1 MKRISKDFISSC
13 PQESET
19 YVDNIRKL
27 KNDYQYVIKD
37 MVDMYRNVLKK
48 PEALDDWTKEVDDI
62 GNAVKKH
69 VDMIKPKLYH
79 YLPLCQQYLGMSGHG
94 HTVVFHHL
102 KGKRQSSQLVR
113 RLVVLLGLRTFYQ
126 LQGRTV
132 LPAKTIIGVKYELV
146 SETDNGHKPVR
157 AVDHQPV
164 SEADHVHKPV
174 RA

>member
-1 MKRISKDFISSC
+1 MLSASQSDLEVMMHGETGKLQNLKRVLEEEMKRISEDFISSC

-27 KNDYQYVIKD
+27 KNYYQYVIKD

-48 PEALDDWTKEVDDI
+48 PEVLDDWTKEVDDI

-126 LQGRTV
+126 LQGRRQSSQ
-132 LPAKTIIGVKYELV
+132 LV
-146 SETDNGHKPVR
+146 WRLVMIVG
-157 AVDHQPV
+157 
-164 SEADHVHKPV
+164 
-174 RA
+174 